1 MPFAKGSAAAITRV
15 LSGEKVSTSVPKIRL
30 LSTQAHLLLLA
41 IALVGPLLAFTGFI
55 IYRYAEAERSR
66 IEQNAR
72 DTVNSISVA
81 IDRELVGLQYTLLA
95 LAEAPSM
102 QQEDFETFHGYA
114 ARVAQ
119 ARNATIVL
127 RGPQSNQL
135 MNTSTPYGGPVPG
148 ATTLQASD
156 IEAAR
161 TGETVISN
169 YFVGLQVQR
178 PSFAVV
184 TPIISNG
191 QLRYFLSLSVGTS
204 VIDEVI
210 KNTDLNEGYIVAILD
225 RRQTIMARSVN
236 PEGFVGTPAQLQNNP
251 TLGDSGIVESTNRQG
266 VKLRVF
272 YKRGELS
279 GWVSLVS
286 VPTSILDAPLH
297 RSLQIILLIGVL
309 FAAIS
314 LFGAWYAAR
323 SFSRPMSI
331 LARNASALTRNQDVM
346 PVPTKVR
353 EIAFVSQ
360 TMMESADDLRERTR
374 ERDRAEAALQNLNG
388 TLESLVAERTE
399 ALRQT
404 NARLLG
410 EIQLREESEERFR
423 QLQKIEAIGQLT
435 GGIAHDFNNML
446 AVILGSLRLMQRRL
460 QRGETDV
467 QKYIDG
473 AVDGAE
479 RAAKLTT
486 RLLAFARQQSL
497 SPTMVDANKMIS
509 GMSELLRRTI
519 SENVRIETVL
529 AGGLWRSHVDPSQ
542 LENAILNLAVNA
554 RDAMPEG
561 GRLTIETSNA
571 DLDHRYASAHAD
583 VVPGQYVLIA
593 VTDTGGGMTPEVIA
607 RAFDPFFT
615 TKDMGHG
622 TGLGLS
628 QVHGFIKQS
637 GGHVKIYSEIGEGT
651 TIKLYLPRFVGDA
664 EQGVEPQ
671 NSHIPVSKFN
681 ETVLVVEDE
690 DTVRGVTVDM
700 LTELGYRVLQAEGA
714 MSGLKMLDAHPEVT
728 LLFTDVVM
736 PDVNGRK
743 LADEAKKRRPDLRVL
758 FTTGYTRN
766 AIVHNGVLDAGVHLI
781 VKPFTMEAL
790 AQKLEEIF
798 RART

>member
-1 MPFAKGSAAAITRV
+1 MSTAA
-15 LSGEKVSTSVPKIRL
+15 PKNRL
-30 LSTQAHLLLLA
+30 LSTRAHLLLLA
-41 IALVGPLLAFTGFI
+41 LAIVGPLLAFTGLI
-55 IYRYAEAERSR
+55 LLRYADAERSR
-66 IEQNAR
+66 IEQDAR

-81 IDRELVGLQYTLLA
+81 IDRELIGLQYTLLA
-95 LAEAPSM
+95 LANAPSVRQGDM
-102 QQEDFETFHGYA
+102 RSFHSFVGEV
-114 ARVAQ
+114 AR

-127 RGPQSNQL
+127 RDTQSRQL
-135 MNTSTPYGGPVPG
+135 MNSTAPYGSPLPEATMLQG
-148 ATTLQASD
+148 AD
-156 IEAAR
+156 VEAAQTGR
-161 TGETVISN
+161 TVVSD
-169 YFVGLQVQR
+169 YFVGLQVKR

-184 TPIISNG
+184 TPIFFDN

-204 VIDEVI
+204 VLDELI
-210 KNTDLNEGYIVAILD
+210 KDQSINEDYIISILD

-236 PEGFVGTPAQLQNNP
+236 PEAFVGTPAQLQNNP
-251 TLGDSGIVESTNRQG
+251 TLGDSGIIESTNRQG

-272 YKRGELS
+272 YKRSELS
-279 GWVSLVS
+279 GWISLVS
-286 VPTSILDAPLH
+286 VPTSIINHPLYE
-297 RSLQIILLIGVL
+297 SLRIILLIGVL
-309 FAAIS
+309 FAAMS
-314 LFGAWYAAR
+314 LLGAWYGAR
-323 SFSRPMSI
+323 SFSRPMSL
-331 LARNASALTRNQDVM
+331 LARNAAALAKNQDAL
-346 PVPTKVR
+346 PVPTSVR
-353 EIAFVSQ
+353 EIALVSQ
-360 TMMESADDLRERTR
+360 TLTESADDLRERTHQ
-374 ERDRAEAALQNLNG
+374 RDRAESALKNLNE
-388 TLESLVAERTE
+388 TLETLVAERTE
-399 ALRQT
+399 ALQQT
-404 NARLLG
+404 NTRLLN
-410 EIQLREESEERFR
+410 EIQLREESEDRLR
-423 QLQKIEAIGQLT
+423 QMQKIEAIGQLT

-460 QRGETDV
+460 ARGETDI

-479 RAAKLTT
+479 RAANLTK

-497 SPTMVDANKMIS
+497 SPTVVDCNKMIT

-519 SENVRIETVL
+519 SETIHIETVL
-529 AGGLWRSHVDPSQ
+529 SGGLWRTHVDPSQ
-542 LENAILNLAVNA
+542 LENALLNLAVNA

-571 DLDHRYASAHAD
+571 DLDQRYASAHSD

-593 VTDTGGGMTPEVIA
+593 VTDSGSGMTPEVIA

-615 TKDMGHG
+615 TKSMGHG

-628 QVHGFIKQS
+628 QVYGFIKQS

-651 TIKLYLPRFVGDA
+651 TIKLYLPRLVGETEKNDPSA
-664 EQGVEPQ
+664 SGHV
-671 NSHIPVSKFN
+671 PVSKFN

-690 DTVRGVTVDM
+690 DSVRSVTVDM

-714 MSGLKMLDAHPEVT
+714 IEALKILDAHPEVT

-743 LADEAKKRRPDLRVL
+743 LADEAKKRRPDLSVL

-781 VKPFTMEAL
+781 VKPFTMETL

-798 RART
+798 RARS

>member
-1 MPFAKGSAAAITRV
+1 
-15 LSGEKVSTSVPKIRL
+15 LSTSAPTSRL
-30 LSTQAHLLLLA
+30 LSTRAHLLLLA
-41 IALVGPLLAFTGFI
+41 FAIVGPLLAFTGVI
-55 IYRYAEAERSR
+55 LLRYADAERSR
-66 IEQNAR
+66 IEQDAR
-72 DTVNSISVA
+72 DTVNAISVA

-95 LAEAPSM
+95 LAHAPSVR
-102 QQEDFETFHGYA
+102 QGDLRTFHHYA
-114 ARVAQ
+114 SEVAR

-127 RGPQSNQL
+127 RDPQSRQL
-135 MNTSTPYGGPVPG
+135 MNSSAPFGTPLPGTTS
-148 ATTLQASD
+148 LQGSD
-156 IEAAR
+156 IEAAQ
-161 TGETVISN
+161 TGKTVISD
-169 YFVGLQVQR
+169 YFIGLQVQR

-184 TPIISNG
+184 TPIVFDDR
-191 QLRYFLSLSVGTS
+191 LRYFLSLSVGTS
-204 VIDEVI
+204 VLDEVI
-210 KNTDLNEGYIVAILD
+210 KDQGLHEGYIIAILD

-236 PEGFVGTPAQLQNNP
+236 PQDFVGTPAQLQNNP
-251 TLGDSGIVESTNRQG
+251 TLGDSGIIESTNRQG

-272 YKRGELS
+272 YRRGELS

-286 VPTSILDAPLH
+286 VPTSIIDQPL
-297 RSLQIILLIGVL
+297 RESLQIILLIGVM
-309 FAAIS
+309 FAAMS
-314 LFGAWYAAR
+314 LLGAWYGAR
-323 SFSRPMSI
+323 SFSRPMSL
-331 LARNASALTRNQDVM
+331 LARNAAALAKNQDAL
-346 PVPTKVR
+346 PVPTSVR
-353 EIAFVSQ
+353 EIAIVSQ
-360 TMMESADDLRERTR
+360 TLMESAADLHERTR
-374 ERDRAEAALQNLNG
+374 QRDRAESALQNINE

-399 ALRQT
+399 ALQQT
-404 NARLLG
+404 NTRLLN
-410 EIQLREESEERFR
+410 EIQLREESEERLR
-423 QLQKIEAIGQLT
+423 QMQKIEAIGQLT

-460 QRGETDV
+460 ARGETDV

-479 RAAKLTT
+479 RAANLTR

-497 SPTMVDANKMIS
+497 SPTVVDCNKMIA

-519 SENVRIETVL
+519 SETIRIETVL
-529 AGGLWRSHVDPSQ
+529 SGGLWRTHVDPSQ
-542 LENAILNLAVNA
+542 LENALLNLAVNA

-571 DLDHRYASAHAD
+571 DLDQRYSSAHAD
-583 VVPGQYVLIA
+583 VLPGQYVLIA
-593 VTDTGGGMTPEVIA
+593 VTDSGSGMTAEVIA

-615 TKDMGHG
+615 TKGMGHG

-651 TIKLYLPRFVGDA
+651 TIKLYLPRFIGDA
-664 EQGVEPQ
+664 EKNNPTANE
-671 NSHIPVSKFN
+671 HIPVSKFN

-690 DTVRGVTVDM
+690 ESVRTVTVDM

-714 MSGLKMLDAHPEVT
+714 MTGLKMLDAHPEVT

-743 LADEAKKRRPDLRVL
+743 LADEAKKRRPDLSVL

-798 RART
+798 RARN